1 MDWGLGNLGFV
12 IIVWLNMVAL
22 TFLIKPALQA
32 LKDYDV
38 QRRAGKDSVFDPKVA
53 RIANANFWERV
64 GD

>member
-1 MDWGLGNLGFV
+1 
-12 IIVWLNMVAL
+12 MVAL

-53 RIANANFWERV
+53 RIANADFWERV